1 MTTTIYHNPR
11 CSNSRETLQL
21 IRAAGIEPSVI
32 EYLDHPPT
40 RDQLRAMIASAG
52 LTVREAMRTKEPE
65 YLQLGL
71 ENATNEQLL
80 DAMIAHPILMN
91 RPFVVTEKGAR
102 LCRPPG
108 LVREILP

>member
-21 IRAAGIEPSVI
+21 IRAAGIEPSVVD
-32 EYLDHPPT
+32 YLEHPPS
-40 RDQLRAMIASAG
+40 REQLKRIIASAG
-52 LTVREAMRTKEPE
+52 LTVREAMRVKEPE
-65 YLQLGL
+65 YLELAL
-71 ENATNEQLL
+71 DSANDEQLL
-80 DAMIAHPILMN
+80 DAMVAHPVLIN

-108 LVREILP
+108 LVREILS